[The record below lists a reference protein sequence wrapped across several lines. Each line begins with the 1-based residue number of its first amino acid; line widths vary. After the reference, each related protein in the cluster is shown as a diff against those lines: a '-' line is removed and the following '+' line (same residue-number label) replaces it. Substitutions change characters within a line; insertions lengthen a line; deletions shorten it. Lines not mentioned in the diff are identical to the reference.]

1 MDDLAQRFLEE
12 NPSLNQ
18 DPDRDL
24 ERDEEQNLAKQFL
37 REREG
42 MIDARV
48 DDTRDVNPEE
58 YSQGVQG
65 ARELELPESM
75 VRADPTL
82 VKDEAF
88 KKVFRKTVTAHPN
101 LMKYFNKEKNVV
113 ISKEDAPALK
123 RITDLMRLRKSIADS
138 KPDDWSAI
146 FTSLPGTL
154 AGVAKQQ
161 IGGLGTSILEN
172 SSAYRASLER
182 HALKYKTDP
191 SARNARIKQL
201 ENQIAEEQSVWTRFA
216 QVVGLEE
223 RGPLREELIKLR
235 VEQLGADKS
244 AYEKARK
251 DVESETSL
259 QLTRRSRELAEA
271 GHKQFAAEQPNFQ
284 QGSIPFYISEI
295 TRGTIQMAPSVLAS
309 LITRNPVA
317 GQAILG
323 SQIFGQS
330 YAEARRR
337 GFSPDQATA
346 EALFKGAVEFATERI
361 PLGELTKAGGSL
373 LGRTLR
379 SIGAEGLQEVFVE
392 AVDIGYDIGILDEKM
407 TMGQALTRLRDA
419 GIIGAGVGGSLA
431 ITTAAP
437 RALLERRRGERD
449 QQLVKEDLDRRRQE
463 TDDGVERLSNI
474 VDEAENTK
482 TKERDPETLKEALRT
497 LAEET
502 GSETVFID
510 EAGATEYFQSQGIDP
525 EEMYQAMGVAEQLE
539 DVRNAGHYLEVPVEN
554 FVAIDGI
561 AEHIPGLQRDVK
573 FHTDDLTNRELDML
587 DEHANEN
594 FATLITQ
601 MEQDGY
607 TDTASSEN
615 QIFESVFGAIKSTG
629 RLGDADAR
637 AVASVWRAAF
647 RTLGARA
654 GRDPYELFLEREPS
668 FVSRPEVMP
677 RTDTQLDVQ
686 INRARAGRKVPGL
699 SDTPLIDYLRS
710 AGGVRIGSNLAAELN
725 AMGVTPSTARG
736 LFKKTTGMT
745 DGDNID
751 PSNAEILGMLPTTE
765 EGGGF
770 VDRDALLAALDN
782 ETRGL
787 PLRTPDQDDLIQDF
801 EQSVERF
808 REALDMMGID
818 INQDNETIKAQIRA
832 AETEADPMFQ
842 PGSPAFEQW
851 FGDSKVVDENG
862 DPLVVYHGTSRMGRD
877 GEFDQFFP
885 FAHFG
890 TAEAANER
898 IQDQR
903 ERRPTDRLAR
913 MVGRDPQGIQR
924 EGERIIP
931 VYLSIQN
938 PLRIVDDASASSMED
953 MYFQVNK
960 AGVKVRYQAGA
971 TMQELVDA
979 LKSRGYDGFVYENK
993 VEDKG
998 SESWVAFDP
1007 GQVKSVANTGAYNR
1021 EDPMMLFQSV
1031 ANHAD
1036 RISTRLPTGVNA
1048 TEDPVTENLI
1058 IDLEQSLLDPAMA
1071 EHHAGLIQNY
1081 PSYKPKKENETP
1093 EEVFENIIQQSV
1105 DNLLWL
1111 HDQVPNEVKERSH
1124 LWYDGARAL
1133 TNRWSELYG
1142 IPDRS
1147 VAGVLAALSPQ
1158 MDWFKNVNLAE
1169 RVLDIMTYAQ
1179 DHKYDAAMEQIAATK
1194 VMVDEKTGKVT
1205 EKNQKYWDEV
1215 KGKRLRELDDPHL
1228 KAIWLRIYDE
1238 AYNSRNYRV
1247 VTPEGE
1253 FADWARNNAQDALAI
1268 DLETVGEKSKTS
1280 WGGFGEIAKAIS
1292 VIDDPS
1298 YENITLRMGAKHKV
1312 RNFYN
1317 NILSPNADA
1326 GDVTIDTH
1334 AVAAALLQ
1342 PLAGKDIEVAHNL
1355 ATSAGKG
1362 MPNARSS
1369 ALTGVQGTYGIF
1381 AEAYRRAAAER
1392 GILPREMQSITWE
1405 AVRGL
1410 FTPAYKSNQQNKDT
1424 ISQIWY
1430 DHADGKISIDDAREQ
1445 INGEAGG
1452 INDPEWYGQSGSDNF
1467 IDAPLRD
1474 SSYESE
1480 LSRDSLSE
1488 RDRGTAPGGTG
1499 SGVAAFDPA
1508 TLGGL
1513 EGSFSDA
1520 SVFFQAQSLNPAN
1533 DQQNAFNDRLD
1544 AWLNATDKE
1553 RRDKIPSSIVVGDL
1567 PEVLRMSG
1575 IEGENIQISQAVLRK
1590 VLEDKHSLTPRNMK
1604 EILFHLADPILMY
1617 QRTDQNGNVM
1627 DVQAVLNLTD
1637 GEGENVKVG
1646 FNPKTG
1652 AIKTIHG
1659 FRRLENIP
1667 KDEEGSGIEAYLQTS
1682 AERGNILYV
1691 DRVAAKEMEARRG
1704 INLPAWRTILSNN
1717 PNAQV
1722 KQNLQKRQERE
1733 RHFQGDEKHK
1743 GSFSITPDRA
1753 KRVISLFE
1761 QSDVSTFLHESGHF
1775 FLEVMRDMAMDPT
1788 TAGAF
1793 EADNKILLNWLG
1805 VESFDQIETVHHEK
1819 FARGMEA
1826 YFFEGKAPTKELR
1839 GAFRRFADWLMSIYK
1854 DIRNLNVEMTPEIT
1868 AVMDRLLATDE
1879 EIAMAQMQD
1888 SYRMNLNPE
1897 IFPNDQARERY
1908 EAKYE
1913 QSVEN
1918 ARQRLLKRLLRDIK
1932 KEKTGEYMLAL
1943 ERMKDT
1949 VREEY
1954 NDRPWWRAINY
1965 LRFGEY
1971 LDRETPGDHVAVK
1984 LFKDDV
1990 VDLIGQDGM
1999 ALLPGR
2005 GRTGIY
2011 TTDKDKS
2018 IPIEAAS
2025 AMFGFSSGSEML
2037 DYIMQAA
2044 QVTINEDGSRSV
2056 KYPKMQD
2063 AIDLEAKQRLDE
2075 EMGMS
2080 LDPLRIRA
2088 EAMDALHNTDRGEFL
2103 VEELR
2108 LLRQMDADAEFTTA
2122 AERTVADEGAQTV
2135 QDRRDDIT
2143 DAEEQM
2149 AAAPGGENIAEF
2161 QAARARQE
2169 ASRLQR
2175 RAERASARDT
2185 REMQRIP
2192 PAVVREAARRHVQQ
2206 MTIKEL
2212 NSPHKFSQAELK
2224 AAKRAELAI
2233 AKRDFAAAAEH
2244 KWQQL
2249 WNHYIFIEAQKAIT
2263 ARDKATKEFARL
2275 RKITDMRK
2283 ANMDGDH
2290 LRYIQTILA
2299 AYGLGPSDINT
2310 DQAIGTLAAI
2320 DAWATNLNENTG
2332 AGIVIPVEIIEDPK
2346 NSEEMTFE
2354 QFMLLRDAVKS
2365 MAKSGRES
2373 SKEAKRIF
2381 DEMMTELEEHIYA
2394 NNKERKPAEFFNEP
2408 FRKSA
2413 EFIGGLMAS
2422 FRKAESISREL
2433 DGFEEL
2439 GPMWRNLVLPIS
2451 EANSAAAK
2459 MRYDNMLAMKEIM
2472 QIYEGRKK
2480 NHFTKKTFIPA
2491 INASMSKDRILAVA
2505 LNAGNAY
2512 NRETLTNGFGWN
2524 DAQIDAILNELDQT
2538 DWQFVQAVWDHVDS
2552 FWPQIKAVEERVTG
2566 FAPPKVEAD
2575 PVILNGYEV
2584 ARGGYYPIKF
2594 DFKENIKTYDRT
2606 QTEQEKALYSG
2617 TLSNAATSH
2626 GFTKARVAN
2635 RDQKLDLTLG
2645 PLFQHL
2651 DGVIH
2656 DVTHRE
2662 AVIAVNKVLK
2672 SPRVRQAI
2680 HDTRGRL
2687 AVRELENWLKH
2698 VAAGDVDPVENWD
2711 QLLRHVRF
2719 GVSIAEMGFSL
2730 RTVLVQP
2737 FGFTNSVSQLGA
2749 KYALAG
2755 VKTAF
2760 ADPSF
2765 TFEHVFTLSPM
2776 MRARAATFDQN
2787 ARDQLTRM
2795 KPGGTMDQ
2803 FRNAAFWMVSKAD
2816 LYVAMPTWIGAYKKV
2831 MDGAVDGVPANEPD
2845 AIAFADM
2852 QVRRTQGSGEPMNL
2866 ASVQTGKEHKR
2877 LFTAFFTFFSA
2888 HYQMQAEEAKK
2899 FGRKPSADAAIKFVY
2914 HNLMLTILPAVLS
2927 SYILDGGPD
2936 EEKEESWWAWVA
2948 KLSASFAIG
2957 GMPFLRDLVQGM
2969 LSDFGFSG
2977 PPLMRLGQMGVQTS
2991 GAWKDG
2997 ELSRSETKN
3006 AWMFLSYLAKLPGRQ
3021 VVRTVDYFERYMD
3034 GQTQGFDP
3042 YQAFVVGYKEK
3053 RERNR

>member
-1 MDDLAQRFLEE
+1 M
-12 NPSLNQ
+12 
-18 DPDRDL
+18 
-24 ERDEEQNLAKQFL
+24 
-37 REREG
+37 
-42 MIDARV
+42 
-48 DDTRDVNPEE
+48 
-58 YSQGVQG
+58 
-65 ARELELPESM
+65 
-75 VRADPTL
+75 
-82 VKDEAF
+82 
-88 KKVFRKTVTAHPN
+88 
-101 LMKYFNKEKNVV
+101 
-113 ISKEDAPALK
+113 
-123 RITDLMRLRKSIADS
+123 
-138 KPDDWSAI
+138 
-146 FTSLPGTL
+146 
-154 AGVAKQQ
+154 
-161 IGGLGTSILEN
+161 
-172 SSAYRASLER
+172 
-182 HALKYKTDP
+182 
-191 SARNARIKQL
+191 
-201 ENQIAEEQSVWTRFA
+201 
-216 QVVGLEE
+216 
-223 RGPLREELIKLR
+223 
-235 VEQLGADKS
+235 
-244 AYEKARK
+244 
-251 DVESETSL
+251 
-259 QLTRRSRELAEA
+259 
-271 GHKQFAAEQPNFQ
+271 
-284 QGSIPFYISEI
+284 
-295 TRGTIQMAPSVLAS
+295 
-309 LITRNPVA
+309 
-317 GQAILG
+317 
-323 SQIFGQS
+323 
-330 YAEARRR
+330 
-337 GFSPDQATA
+337 
-346 EALFKGAVEFATERI
+346 EFATERI
-361 PLGELTKAGGSL
+361 PLGILTRDGGSL

-379 SIGAEGLQEVFVE
+379 SIGAEGLQETFVE
-392 AVDIGYDIGILDEKM
+392 AINIGYDVGILDKKM
-407 TMGQALTRLRDA
+407 TMGQALSRLRDA

-431 ITTAAP
+431 VTTAAP
-437 RALLERRRGERD
+437 RALLERRRRQRD
-449 QQLVKEDLDRRRQE
+449 QQLIKEDLDRRRQE
-463 TDDGVERLSNI
+463 TNDGVERLSNI

-482 TKERDPETLKEALRT
+482 TKERDLETLKEALRT

-561 AEHIPGLQRDVK
+561 AEHIPGLQRDIK

-654 GRDPYELFLEREPS
+654 GRDPYELFLEKEPS

-710 AGGVRIGSNLAAELN
+710 AGGVRIGSKLAAELN

-751 PSNAEILGMLPTTE
+751 PGEAEILSMLPTTQ
-765 EGGGF
+765 EGGNY
-770 VDRDALLAALDN
+770 VDRDAFLAALDN

-832 AETEADPMFQ
+832 AEAEADPM
-842 PGSPAFEQW
+842 
-851 FGDSKVVDENG
+851 
-862 DPLVVYHGTSRMGRD
+862 
-877 GEFDQFFP
+877 
-885 FAHFG
+885 
-890 TAEAANER
+890 
-898 IQDQR
+898 
-903 ERRPTDRLAR
+903 
-913 MVGRDPQGIQR
+913 
-924 EGERIIP
+924 
-931 VYLSIQN
+931 
-938 PLRIVDDASASSMED
+938 
-953 MYFQVNK
+953 
-960 AGVKVRYQAGA
+960 
-971 TMQELVDA
+971 
-979 LKSRGYDGFVYENK
+979 
-993 VEDKG
+993 
-998 SESWVAFDP
+998 
-1007 GQVKSVANTGAYNR
+1007 
-1021 EDPMMLFQSV
+1021 FQSV

-1036 RISTRLPTGVNA
+1036 RISTRLPTGANA
-1048 TEDPVTENLI
+1048 TEDPVAENLI

-1081 PSYKPKKENETP
+1081 PSYKPKKANETP

-1111 HDQVPNEVKERSH
+1111 YDQVPSEVRERSR

-1133 TNRWSELYG
+1133 TSRWSKLYG

-1179 DHKYDAAMEQIAATK
+1179 DHKYDDAMEQIAATK

-1205 EKNQKYWDEV
+1205 EKNQKLWDEV
-1215 KGKRLRELDDPHL
+1215 KGKRLRELDDPLH
-1228 KAIWLRIYDE
+1228 KAVWLRIYDE

-1253 FADWARNNAQDALAI
+1253 FAGWARNNAQDALAI

-1280 WGGFGEIAKAIS
+1280 WGGFGEIAKAVS

-1342 PLAGKDIEVAHNL
+1342 PLAGSDIEVAHNL

-1362 MPNARSS
+1362 IPNARSS

-1392 GILPREMQSITWE
+1392 GVLPREMQSITWE

-1410 FTPAYKSNQQNKDT
+1410 FTAVYKSNQQNKDK

-1430 DHADGKISIDDAREQ
+1430 DHGDGKISIDDAREQ

-1467 IDAPLRD
+1467 MDAPLRD

-1480 LSRDSLSE
+1480 LSRDSLSK
-1488 RDRGTAPGGTG
+1488 RDRRTAPGGVG
-1499 SGVAAFDPA
+1499 GGVAAFDPA
-1508 TLGGL
+1508 ALGGL

-1544 AWLNATDKE
+1544 AWLDATDKE
-1553 RRDKIPSSIVVGDL
+1553 RRDDIPPNILVGDL

-1575 IEGENIQISQAVLRK
+1575 IEGENIQISQSVLRK

-1617 QRTDQNGNVM
+1617 QRIDQNGDVM

-1667 KDEEGSGIEAYLQTS
+1667 KDEAGAGIEAYLQTS
-1682 AERGNILYV
+1682 AEQGNILYI

-1733 RHFQGDEKHK
+1733 RHFQGDEKNK

-1897 IFPNDQARERY
+1897 IFPNDQARKRY

-1913 QSVEN
+1913 ESVEN

-1932 KEKTGEYMLAL
+1932 KEKTGEYMLAF

-1971 LDRETPGDHVAVK
+1971 LDRETPGDHVPVK

-1990 VDLIGQDGM
+1990 VDLIGQDGL

-2005 GRTGIY
+2005 GKTGIY

-2108 LLRQMDADAEFTTA
+2108 LLRQMGADAEFTAA

-2135 QDRRDDIT
+2135 QDRRDDII

-2149 AAAPGGENIAEF
+2149 AIAPGGENIAEF

-2224 AAKRAELAI
+2224 ASKRAELAI

-2263 ARDKATKEFARL
+2263 ARDNANKEFARY
-2275 RKITDMRK
+2275 RKITDIRK

-2394 NNKERKPAEFFNEP
+2394 NNKERKPREFFDEKK
-2408 FRKSA
+2408 RTA
-2413 EFIGGLMAS
+2413 ADFIGGLMAV

-2433 DGFEEL
+2433 DGFQEL

-2472 QIYEGRKK
+2472 KIYEGRKK
-2480 NHFTKKTFIPA
+2480 NFWTKKTFIPA

-2505 LNAGNAY
+2505 LNVGNAY

-2538 DWQFVQAVWDHVDS
+2538 DWQFVQAIWDHVDS

-2594 DFKENIKTYDRT
+2594 DFKENIKTFDRT

-2635 RDQKLDLTLG
+2635 RDQKLDLTLS

-2680 HDTRGRL
+2680 ADTRGQG
-2687 AVRELENWLKH
+2687 AIRELENWLKH
-2698 VAAGDVDPVENWD
+2698 VAAGDVDPINHWEKFM
-2711 QLLRHVRF
+2711 RHARF
-2719 GVSIAEMGFSL
+2719 GISIAEMGFSL
-2730 RTVLVQP
+2730 RTVIVQP
-2737 FGFTNSVSQLGA
+2737 FGFTNSISQLGA

-2776 MRARAATFDQN
+2776 MRERAATFDQN
-2787 ARDQLTRM
+2787 ARDQLTRRG
-2795 KPGGTMDQ
+2795 PGGTMDQ
-2803 FRNAAFWMVSKAD
+2803 FRDAAFWMVSKAD
-2816 LYVAMPTWIGAYKKV
+2816 LYVSMPTWIGAYKKV
-2831 MDGAVDGVPANEPD
+2831 MDGAVDGVPAYEPD

-2866 ASVQTGKEHKR
+2866 ASVQTGHEYKR

-2888 HYQMQAEEAKK
+2888 HYQMQVEEAKK
-2899 FGRKPSADAAIKFVY
+2899 FGRKPSADAAIKFGY
-2914 HNLMLTILPAVLS
+2914 HTFMLTVLPAVLS
-2927 SYILDGGPD
+2927 SYVLDGGPD
-2936 EEKEESWWAWVA
+2936 EENEESWWAWAA
-2948 KLSASFAIG
+2948 KLSASFAVG
-2957 GMPFLRDLVQGM
+2957 GMPILRELVQGM
-2969 LSDFGFSG
+2969 MSDFGFSG
-2977 PPLMRLGQMGVQTS
+2977 PPLMRLGEMGVQTA
-2991 GAWKDG
+2991 GAFKDG

-3006 AWMFLSYLAKLPGRQ
+3006 AWMLLSYLARLPGRQ

-3042 YQAFVVGYKEK
+3042 YQAFVVGYQEK
-3053 RERNR
+3053 RERDR